1 MPSANGRFAKL
12 IPSRTGYNA
21 ETVRKVEAEKMAD
34 EKKQK
39 AQQDGQAKPQGKKPK
54 AEKVEAAG
62 TEPGGKPARPKAN
75 NRQTARMRDRYYKE
89 IQPAL
94 MKELGIENPMA
105 APKLEKIIV
114 NMGVGEATQNAKLI
128 DPAATEVGQITGQK
142 PVITKARK
150 SIAAF
155 KVREGMPI
163 GVMVTLRGDRMYE
176 FFDRLVN
183 VALPR
188 VRDFRGVPTKSF
200 DGRGNYTLGV
210 RDQLIFPEIDYSKV
224 EKTKGMNITIV
235 TSAGS
240 DDQARSLLKRM
251 GMPFRQP
258 GQ

>member
-1 MPSANGRFAKL
+1 
-12 IPSRTGYNA
+12 
-21 ETVRKVEAEKMAD
+21 MAD

-39 AQQDGQAKPQGKKPK
+39 AAGGKPQGDKKPQAGKK
-54 AEKVEAAG
+54 AKGEQAEAAA
-62 TEPGGKPARPKAN
+62 EQHDGKPARPKAN
-75 NRQTARMRDRYYKE
+75 NRETARLRDRYYKDVR
-89 IQPAL
+89 PAL
-94 MKELGIENPMA
+94 MKELGLENPMA
-105 APKLEKIIV
+105 APKLEKIVV
-114 NMGVGEATQNAKLI
+114 NMGVGEATQNAKVI
-128 DPAATEVGQITGQK
+128 DPAVSEVSQITGQK
-142 PVITKARK
+142 PIVTKARK

-224 EKTKGMNITIV
+224 EKMKGMNITLV
-235 TSAGS
+235 TTAGS
-240 DDQARSLLKRM
+240 DDQARALLKHM
-251 GMPFRQP
+251 GMPFRQ
-258 GQ
+258 QQ